1 MFFRKLFGLN
11 SKRQT
16 ETLSSSEYLKQ
27 ATKLKSEGKL
37 DEAIQAIHKAH
48 EVAASEGVVLA
59 SAAYLKLPQY
69 LYLAKRNDEAWS
81 VLNKMLSEGITGN
94 RPDREMLFVE
104 HSQVYREMSK
114 QLKAEGRL
122 ADAAVYSVLSTVNW
136 QRGMVEQN
144 RHDSAKVDSEKQA
157 VQIVK
162 LLKSTNEESKQAF
175 LSEAMSALEKSGDI
189 EPSKVLRD
197 LKVALSKN

>member
-16 ETLSSSEYLKQ
+16 EALSSSECLKQ

-37 DEAIQAIHKAH
+37 DEAIQEVHKAH

-104 HSQVYREMSK
+104 HSQVYKEMSK
-114 QLKAEGRL
+114 QLKSEGRL
-122 ADAAVYSVLSTVNW
+122 TDAAVYSVLSTVNW
-136 QRGMVEQN
+136 QRGMVEQQ
-144 RHDSAKVDSEKQA
+144 RHERARVDSEKQA
-157 VQIVK
+157 AQIRK
-162 LLKSTNEESKQAF
+162 LLKSTSEESKQAF
-175 LSEAMSALEKSGDI
+175 LSAAMSAIEKSGDI
-189 EPSKVLRD
+189 EPSDVFRRLRE
-197 LKVALSKN
+197 ALNKN